1 MPASDD
7 IEQEV
12 QSEPKLRRSLGLA
25 SVGITLAG
33 LPMYFLATH
42 AAAASPFRR

>member
-25 SVGITLAG
+25 GVGITLAG
-33 LPMYFLATH
+33 LPVYLLATH
-42 AAAASPFRR
+42 AAATPPICR